1 MPELLSPA
9 GNFEK
14 LRAAILYGADAV
26 YLAGQMFGMR
36 AAADNFT
43 VEELHEAAKYVHA
56 HGKKIYLT
64 VNTMP
69 HVKEYP
75 MLRKF
80 MQDIKDA
87 GIDAM
92 IVADLGVMA
101 TIREIIPDME
111 IHVSTQTSIVS
122 PASAKAWAAMG
133 AKRLVLARE
142 LTMDEIMAIRAEL
155 PDEIELEAFIHGSMC
170 VSYSGRCLLA
180 NAFNGRDGNRGTCS
194 QPCRWNYALVEEK
207 RLDMPFPIEQQE
219 GVGTFIMSSK
229 DMCMIEHIPELM
241 KSGIKSFKI
250 EGRMKSAYYTA
261 VVTNAYRMAIDAY
274 ERDPEHYK
282 FDPAWL
288 SELESVSHREYG
300 TGFYFDDPMQN
311 PQLVSACGYLRE
323 KAYFST
329 ATEYNEDEA
338 AALLSKGVVLEN
350 EAGRLYRFIQRNKV
364 SSGEGAE
371 LISPGKIGRG
381 FDVRELYSPEG
392 DPWESTPHPSMIYWC
407 RVPFEVREGDIMRA
421 ASGKGL
427 EIRAKDR
434 LKGDC

>member
-14 LRAAILYGADAV
+14 LKAAILYGADAV
-26 YLAGQMFGMR
+26 YCAGQMFGMR
-36 AAADNFT
+36 ASADNFT
-43 VEELHEAAKYVHA
+43 VEELYRAAEYVHA
-56 HGKKIYLT
+56 HGKKLYLT

-69 HVKEYP
+69 HVREYP
-75 MLRKF
+75 LLRKF
-80 MQDIKDA
+80 LNDIKGA

-92 IVADLGVMA
+92 IVADLGVFT

-111 IHVSTQTSIVS
+111 IHISTQTSIVS
-122 PASAKAWAAMG
+122 PASARAWAAMG

-142 LTMDEIMAIRAEL
+142 LTMDEIREIRARL
-155 PDEIELEAFIHGSMC
+155 PDDVELEAFIHGSMC

-207 RLDMPFPIEQQE
+207 RPDMPFPIEQQQ

-229 DMCMIEHIPELM
+229 DMCMIEHIPALM
-241 KSGIKSFKI
+241 ESGVASFKI

-261 VVTNAYRMAIDAY
+261 VVTNAYRMAIDTY
-274 ERDPEHYK
+274 QKDPMGYR

-288 SELESVSHREYG
+288 EELESVSHREYG
-300 TGFYFDDPMQN
+300 TGFYFDDPMQS

-329 ATEYNEDEA
+329 ATEYVKEEA
-338 AALLSKGVVLEN
+338 DALVSSGVAMEN
-350 EAGRLYRFIQRNKV
+350 ENGRMYRFIQRNKV
-364 SSGEGAE
+364 SAGEGAE
-371 LISPGKIGRG
+371 MISPGKIGRG
-381 FDVRELYSPEG
+381 FAVCELYAPDG
-392 DPWESTPHPSMIYWC
+392 QPIDATPHPSMIYWC

-434 LKGDC
+434 LKEQ